1 MLFVF
6 PKFIFIKIANI
17 PFACTVY
24 QRKPTTEND
33 DFPSCAPSGLQSP
46 VNTLVEKA
54 DFRTQWYAKTK
65 KDLGKSDI
73 SRIDA
78 FETQLKEN
86 PYHGRPL
93 GTTFFRE
100 KKFDGNRM
108 LFLIYENKKA
118 VFLITVS
125 EKKHSS
131 ILIS

>member
-1 MLFVF
+1 MYRV
-6 PKFIFIKIANI
+6 
-17 PFACTVY
+17 
-24 QRKPTTEND
+24 
-33 DFPSCAPSGLQSP
+33 
-46 VNTLVEKA
+46 
-54 DFRTQWYAKTK
+54 FRTQWYAKTK

-86 PYHGRPL
+86 PYHGRLL

-100 KKFDGNRM
+100 KKFDGKRM

-125 EKKHSS
+125 EKKAQQQHIDFMRNNLERFRAIVEELLKNS
-131 ILIS
+131 